1 MAELANIYLVCDKV
15 CYHIPR
21 EFDLTED
28 LDSVAIAT
36 SSFM

>member
-1 MAELANIYLVCDKV
+1 MVELANILVCDIV
-15 CYHIPR
+15 FYHTQR

-28 LDSVAIAT
+28 LDSVTIAT